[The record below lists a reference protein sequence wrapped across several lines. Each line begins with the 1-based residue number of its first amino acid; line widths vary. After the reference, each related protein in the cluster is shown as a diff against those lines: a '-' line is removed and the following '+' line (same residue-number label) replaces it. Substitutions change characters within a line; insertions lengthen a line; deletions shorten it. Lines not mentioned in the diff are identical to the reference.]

1 MIRIFLK
8 FDKWLG
14 TNKGA
19 RVRFIVLLTICTLG
33 LLYHLVGC
41 EKEGYKNM
49 MERSEKHKEDWSK
62 AKVLKVERYIDESSY
77 YDNKVS
83 TFIMDNHKIIVYHGS
98 YGGRMVAIP
107 LNNK

>member
-1 MIRIFLK
+1 MNKFEK

-41 EKEGYKNM
+41 GKEQGKTR
-49 MERSEKHKEDWSK
+49 MELADEEWSK
-62 AKVLKVERYIDESSY
+62 AEMIDIKYYKNPGDPRFVE
-77 YDNKVS
+77 
-83 TFIMDNHKIIVYHGS
+83 TFEMDGYKFVIFFNSRGS
-98 YGGRMVAIP
+98 AMVAIP
-107 LNNK
+107 LNKTEIKK